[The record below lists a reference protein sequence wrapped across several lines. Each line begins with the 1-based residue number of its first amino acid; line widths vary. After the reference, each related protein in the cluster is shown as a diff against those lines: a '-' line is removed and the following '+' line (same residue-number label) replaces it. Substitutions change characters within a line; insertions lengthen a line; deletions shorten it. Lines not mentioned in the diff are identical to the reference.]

1 MPLRAEWGNR
11 RKNMP
16 QKQLIRRAVALEMEI
31 FIRHLATAREVW
43 RRFPDLV
50 QAEKLPAVF
59 ESAAEKNEV
68 DLHGEYEPAADF
80 AKPDFKRQL
89 WRYCRNE
96 LIGVDTEEEAPAKE
110 EHVNDEDFLRSM
122 GIEPEIDG
130 SDGTA

>member
-1 MPLRAEWGNR
+1 
-11 RKNMP
+11 MP
-16 QKQLIRRAVALEMEI
+16 QKRSIRRAVAIEMEI

-50 QAEKLPAVF
+50 QAEKLPAAF
-59 ESAAEKNEV
+59 ELAAEKNEV

-80 AKPDFKRQL
+80 SKPDFKRQL
-89 WRYCRNE
+89 RRYCRSEYGRNE
-96 LIGVDTEEEAPAKE
+96 PLEVDTEEE
-110 EHVNDEDFLRSM
+110 HVSDEDFLRSM